1 MAVVPDWLPLFFMIG
16 VLLVLVAVPARI
28 LWDATRKSRERD
40 DRLGRLA
47 ERMREKFGEVTPQR
61 PFLGEPRIRFTV
73 EGRKAVLELSDAR
86 RLRLHME
93 EESSVP
99 LPVVIRSRRWSI
111 WPAGPSLS
119 RISTGDPIVDD
130 AIEIL
135 AAPTFAGFLSD
146 RFLDGMAGETS
157 RNDLGDSLIVLK
169 GLPGVKRFEF
179 RFAPD
184 RGVAADLRL
193 STEDMIHRVDEL
205 ESLLHHLHQLHERFA
220 TYDKWEPKTEASDQE
235 KPSKKDRKV

>member
-40 DRLGRLA
+40 ERLGRLA
-47 ERMREKFGEVTPQR
+47 DRMREKFGEVTPQR
-61 PFLGEPRIRFTV
+61 PFLGEPRIRFKV
-73 EGRKAVLELSDAR
+73 EGRKAVLELSDAK

-93 EESSVP
+93 EDSSVP

-111 WPAGPSLS
+111 WPTGPSLS

-130 AIEIL
+130 DLEIL
-135 AAPTFAGFLSD
+135 AAPTFAGFLAD

-157 RNDLGDSLIVLK
+157 RTDLTDSLIVLK

-193 STEDMIHRVDEL
+193 STEDLIHRVDEL
-205 ESLLHHLHQLHERFA
+205 GSLLHHLHQLHERFA
-220 TYDKWEPKTEASDQE
+220 TYDRWDPGTPEKEAKPKTPRDNEA
-235 KPSKKDRKV
+235 